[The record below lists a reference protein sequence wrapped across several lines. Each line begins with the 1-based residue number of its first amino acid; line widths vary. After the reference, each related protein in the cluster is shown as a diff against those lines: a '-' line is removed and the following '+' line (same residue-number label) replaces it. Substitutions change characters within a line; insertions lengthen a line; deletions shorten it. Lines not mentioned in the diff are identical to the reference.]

1 MTARYL
7 GVMSTVEKD
16 PAKGL
21 NAALAA
27 TLKGELAASGM
38 TFDKL
43 AEETGISKRT
53 LLRKL
58 STMERTLDI
67 DEAAA
72 IAAVFGLTLGKA
84 MIAAEERMTRPRR
97 GEPHAPSA

>member
-1 MTARYL
+1 
-7 GVMSTVEKD
+7 MSTVEKD

-43 AEETGISKRT
+43 AEVTGISKRT

-58 STMERTLDI
+58 STMERSLDI

-72 IAAVFGLTLGKA
+72 IAASFNLTLSQA
-84 MIAAEERMTRPRR
+84 LEMASARMSRQERRSE
-97 GEPHAPSA
+97 GA

>member
-1 MTARYL
+1 MNTF
-7 GVMSTVEKD
+7 EKD

-38 TFDKL
+38 TFDQL
-43 AEETGISKRT
+43 AAATGISKRS

-67 DEAAA
+67 DEAAT
-72 IAAVFGLTLGKA
+72 IAAQFNLTLGQA
-84 MIAAEERMTRPRR
+84 LEMASARLSR
-97 GEPHAPSA
+97 GANGGDSALGG